1 MVLGR
6 KTFWEAGKNYKVKS
20 VIICCL
26 LTNYWGNKMEGRE
39 IQSGEGTDR
48 NIKSVRRPEWECAM
62 REGGVGGRV
71 I

>member
-1 MVLGR
+1 
-6 KTFWEAGKNYKVKS
+6 
-20 VIICCL
+20 
-26 LTNYWGNKMEGRE
+26 MEGRE